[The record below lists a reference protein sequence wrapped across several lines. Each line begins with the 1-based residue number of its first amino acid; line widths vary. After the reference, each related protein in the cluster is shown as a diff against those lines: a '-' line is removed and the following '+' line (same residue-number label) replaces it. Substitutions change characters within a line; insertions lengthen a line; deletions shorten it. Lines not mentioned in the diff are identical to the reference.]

1 VGGPP
6 KGAGGPPGT
15 AAGPGNTAAPAWL
28 ETAFEVAFKLFYLG
42 DETVID
48 SSKNLRVLWTRAL
61 LANLGKVDDPVAF
74 DLLPPKSRWV
84 VGQFMADAV
93 WKDSE
98 AVKKLDWI
106 VDRTK
111 FIDGQLTD
119 FLKETVDAPKRQV
132 IVLGSG
138 YDTRAIRFAQKG
150 LKFFE
155 VDLPEV
161 SSTKSALVQKYLD
174 ANGNGGDDGDT
185 VAHIKYDLN
194 DLAKTDNSLLRTLK
208 DAGLEDGG
216 DIPTCVICE
225 AVLFYLN
232 PAAVQNLVGELFG
245 FAPAARFVFTDNL
258 SKVGVTPGPPMPV
271 SAKEKCE
278 AWLSKYDKQLVAHDS
293 IWGGA
298 IHFVGAAAADEK
310 SA

>member
-1 VGGPP
+1 MIYRAFVLLFGTTALVSVACAFSAPNVKPPKTSQGPPPGVGGPPPGTPGGPPTSMGGPPPGVGGPPPGTPGGTPPGVGGPP

-61 LANLGKVDDPVAF
+61 LANLGKVDDAVAF
-74 DLLPPKSRWV
+74 DLLPSKSRWV

-111 FIDGQLTD
+111 FIDGQLTE
-119 FLKETVDAPKRQV
+119 FLKETASAPKRQV

-138 YDTRAIRFAQKG
+138 YDTRA
-150 LKFFE
+150 
-155 VDLPEV
+155 
-161 SSTKSALVQKYLD
+161 
-174 ANGNGGDDGDT
+174 
-185 VAHIKYDLN
+185 
-194 DLAKTDNSLLRTLK
+194 
-208 DAGLEDGG
+208 
-216 DIPTCVICE
+216 
-225 AVLFYLN
+225 
-232 PAAVQNLVGELFG
+232 
-245 FAPAARFVFTDNL
+245 
-258 SKVGVTPGPPMPV
+258 
-271 SAKEKCE
+271 
-278 AWLSKYDKQLVAHDS
+278 
-293 IWGGA
+293 
-298 IHFVGAAAADEK
+298 
-310 SA
+310 